1 MRWKVDVSC
10 CAACHFYVRMGTV
23 ACKVQLWP
31 HLNLYLTVCPWNHIL
46 FGDFKQCRLYQS
58 NMLSRVRL
66 QHPQGHTLYK
76 YVPSFQC
83 RTVFG
88 MAQWSASDGHACT
101 NNNCSYRFLPLT
113 AWKTCDLKRHEFM
126 TTLRHFSH
134 PDILPN
140 WQYWCIPTNWANIP
154 FTNAIFVAFS
164 RFCSLSSNSS
174 CWVTRNKSHQTSS
187 CETIRF
193 SRDLTVTLPLSTR
206 QPEALKAAVNPARKV
221 LFVRRAMCIQA
232 CAWKG
237 RRQNTSGDTIRDFH
251 LVSLHRGHAGRG

>member
-1 MRWKVDVSC
+1 
-10 CAACHFYVRMGTV
+10 
-23 ACKVQLWP
+23 
-31 HLNLYLTVCPWNHIL
+31 
-46 FGDFKQCRLYQS
+46 
-58 NMLSRVRL
+58 
-66 QHPQGHTLYK
+66 
-76 YVPSFQC
+76 
-83 RTVFG
+83 
-88 MAQWSASDGHACT
+88 
-101 NNNCSYRFLPLT
+101 
-113 AWKTCDLKRHEFM
+113 M

-193 SRDLTVTLPLSTR
+193 SRDLPVTLPFSTR
-206 QPEALKAAVNPARKV
+206 QPEALKAAVNPARKL

-232 CAWKG
+232 RAWKG
-237 RRQNTSGDTIRDFH
+237 RRQNTSGDTGISTW
-251 LVSLHRGHAGRG
+251 LVSTAGTLGEANHCHWLILMFRCSRSQRIETSSTFIDTVTGLVKTMKEWNEKRRSY